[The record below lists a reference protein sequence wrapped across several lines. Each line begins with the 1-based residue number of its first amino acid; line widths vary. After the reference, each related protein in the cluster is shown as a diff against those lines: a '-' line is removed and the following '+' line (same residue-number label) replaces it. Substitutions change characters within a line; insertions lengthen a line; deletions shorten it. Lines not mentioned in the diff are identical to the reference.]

1 MYDGGFQLKLA
12 RTRTEVLSVSQ
23 RLKDGASGVDTHKG
37 DAVTAPVDCN
47 VLLLQG
53 EEDDQG
59 AHGDGAREGGGG
71 DAEGLLA
78 QSPQSSVGEVTH

>member
-12 RTRTEVLSVSQ
+12 RTRTEVLSISQ
-23 RLKDGASGVDTHKG
+23 RLKDGASGVDTREG
-37 DAVTAPVDCN
+37 DVVTAPVDFN

-59 AHGDGAREGGGG
+59 AHGDGAGEGAGG
-71 DAEGLLA
+71 DAESLSA
-78 QSPQSSVGEVTH
+78 QNPQASVGEVTH